1 MLEKRRFQRYDL
13 QLEASISVYD
23 DQVFKKTEKGM
34 TRDISAGG
42 AFVQSSSKYPVGTS
56 LYVEVY
62 LPVNS
67 NAGNI
72 QSSKLQGQGCV
83 IRNTPLG
90 FAVSFDAN
98 DCDLVPET
106 LS

>member
-1 MLEKRRFQRYDL
+1 MLDKRRYQRYDL
-13 QLEASISVYD
+13 QLEASISIYE
-23 DQVFKKTEKGM
+23 DQVVKKVEKGM

-42 AFVQSSSKYPVGTS
+42 AFVHSSSKYPVGTS

-67 NAGNI
+67 KGDNA
-72 QSSKLQGQGCV
+72 QSSKLQGQGCIV
-83 IRNTPLG
+83 RNTPLG
-90 FAVSFDAN
+90 FAVSFDTN
-98 DCDLVPET
+98 ECDLVPET